1 MKLMHKI
8 FVCYYR
14 FQERIGNGDM
24 PVFMSMGM
32 ILFAFYLYLTGIST
46 GISFFWVDVM
56 DNQAAL
62 DLKTLTFCNIV
73 ICCLLGVWFY
83 LKHLRG
89 YRLKETLSIEISLTD
104 KVIASVFV
112 IGSILCLCAVFAFM
126 WAVNN
131 GFILEEEKYE
141 TDR

>member
-1 MKLMHKI
+1 MKLWQKI

-24 PVFMSMGM
+24 PVFMSMDM

-104 KVIASVFV
+104 KVIATVFV

-131 GFILEEEKYE
+131 GYILEGGKP
-141 TDR
+141 

>member
-1 MKLMHKI
+1 MKLWQKI

-104 KVIASVFV
+104 KVIATVFV

-131 GFILEEEKYE
+131 GFILEGGKP
-141 TDR
+141 

>member
-1 MKLMHKI
+1 MKQMQKI

-14 FQERIGNGDM
+14 FQECIGNGDM
-24 PVFMSMGM
+24 PVFMSMDM

-62 DLKTLTFCNIV
+62 DLKTLTFYNIV

-112 IGSILCLCAVFAFM
+112 IGCILCLCAVFTFM

-131 GFILEEEKYE
+131 GFILEKS
-141 TDR
+141 